1 MQEDEREREMG
12 GKRGSICVSLCT
24 CQEKWCLMF
33 VCVCVCVCVCAYVRA
48 TMGEGC
54 VCVSTIDMEAEEKG
68 SEGCRSICDLCLCA
82 CCVCLFHPSVL
93 TLQRS
98 CREVR
103 CGRPRCIT
111 GPLVVNTVQHFIHFG
126 EPEWN
131 VRLGLNVALPA
142 GVIHQLSSI
151 LSRWFS
157 VLLALAPR
165 LIQKPTERSQL
176 RIVSSAF
183 SFTFLPGYPGL
194 CFLDRHSKHLRT
206 LHAFAEWVTR
216 RMTDCVWSAK
226 WAEDSTTASRSVR
239 QQHVA
244 LAEELSFLHSEW

>member
-1 MQEDEREREMG
+1 M
-12 GKRGSICVSLCT
+12 
-24 CQEKWCLMF
+24 
-33 VCVCVCVCVCAYVRA
+33 CVCVCVCVCAYVRA
-48 TMGEGC
+48 TVGEGC
-54 VCVSTIDMEAEEKG
+54 VCVSTINMEAEEKG
-68 SEGCRSICDLCLCA
+68 SEGCQSICELCLCA
-82 CCVCLFHPSVL
+82 CCVCLFHLSVL
-93 TLQRS
+93 TLH

-103 CGRPRCIT
+103 CGCPRCIS
-111 GPLVVNTVQHFIHFG
+111 GPLVVNAVQHFIHFG
-126 EPEWN
+126 KQEWN

-142 GVIHQLSSI
+142 GVIHQLSSF
-151 LSRWFS
+151 LSGWFS

-165 LIQKPTERSQL
+165 LTRKASQAFETSN
-176 RIVSSAF
+176 RFRRFF
-183 SFTFLPGYPGL
+183 SFTFLPGYPGM

-216 RMTDCVWSAK
+216 SMTDCVWSAK